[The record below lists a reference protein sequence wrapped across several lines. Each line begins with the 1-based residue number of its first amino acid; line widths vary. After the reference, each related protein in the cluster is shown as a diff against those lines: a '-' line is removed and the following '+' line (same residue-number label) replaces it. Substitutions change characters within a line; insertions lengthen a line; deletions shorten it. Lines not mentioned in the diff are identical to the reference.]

1 MEAIFSSIGLR
12 RFLHRPAGR
21 APKWSKETVNQDV
34 LNASYAVRGP
44 VLDLAMKM
52 EERLRSGESLPFKEM
67 IYCNIGNPQSLQ
79 QKPLTFVRQVLSLVT
94 NPLLLEKHSDLFPSD
109 AVARAQK
116 YLGAHPMGAYSN
128 SQGIKTVREEVAAFI
143 GKRDQTFS
151 PDPDAIFL
159 INGASEGVRYGLQ
172 SLLRPRLAGYH
183 DGVLVPIPQYPLY
196 SALTTLLNGE
206 LVPYYLREEE
216 GWTLEVGDLE
226 EALKQARARGVTV
239 RGLVVINP
247 GNPTGQLLSR
257 ANMEKIIEFCV
268 RENLVLMADEVYQ
281 TNIYVDDRGF
291 LSFRKVAVDMGL
303 PPDAGPEEQ
312 GMNEKHLQLVS
323 FHSVS
328 KGFMGECGLRGGYM
342 ELFGIPPGVKAQLY
356 KLASISLCSNTIGQ
370 VVTGLM
376 VHPPEEGSPSFPTYE
391 GERTATLTSLRRR
404 AQKLTAG
411 LGNLEGVSVQPSTG
425 AMYSFPRLSLPPA
438 FHAEA
443 VKQGTKADELY
454 CIRLVE
460 ATGIVV
466 VPGSGFGQVD
476 GSWHFRTTFLPPE
489 DKMDSVME
497 RLGKFH
503 KELLDAYRG

>member
-1 MEAIFSSIGLR
+1 MGGGVRDVNEGGESTLARSGPGRVSLRWTGGIFYARTCIDGKFHS
-12 RFLHRPAGR
+12 RPCID
-21 APKWSKETVNQDV
+21 T
-34 LNASYAVRGP
+34 L
-44 VLDLAMKM
+44 
-52 EERLRSGESLPFKEM
+52 LRSGPGTL
-67 IYCNIGNPQSLQ
+67 
-79 QKPLTFVRQVLSLVT
+79 
-94 NPLLLEKHSDLFPSD
+94 DL
-109 AVARAQK
+109 
-116 YLGAHPMGAYSN
+116 
-128 SQGIKTVREEVAAFI
+128 
-143 GKRDQTFS
+143 
-151 PDPDAIFL
+151 
-159 INGASEGVRYGLQ
+159 
-172 SLLRPRLAGYH
+172 
-183 DGVLVPIPQYPLY
+183 
-196 SALTTLLNGE
+196 SALLPAQGYLQVSRQSGNEKIALLPSQRN
-206 LVPYYLREEE
+206 
-216 GWTLEVGDLE
+216 
-226 EALKQARARGVTV
+226 ALKLKKMPADNFSAQS
-239 RGLVVINP
+239 P
-247 GNPTGQLLSR
+247 FLL
-257 ANMEKIIEFCV
+257 AM
-268 RENLVLMADEVYQ
+268 L
-281 TNIYVDDRGF
+281 
-291 LSFRKVAVDMGL
+291 L
-303 PPDAGPEEQ
+303 P
-312 GMNEKHLQLVS
+312 
-323 FHSVS
+323 
-328 KGFMGECGLRGGYM
+328 GYM